1 MRSGGACSPAGATR
15 GSDAFGSYHPALVF
29 SFFACAIVLGMF
41 VRNPA
46 FLAATVVFSGLYYT
60 VLAGKRSL
68 RMLAGMVALFIAVA
82 VLNPLFTRGD
92 VVLFTYFDRPYTLE
106 ALAFGVQT
114 AALLVGMLLWF
125 SCYNIVMTS
134 DKFTYLFG
142 RMAPSATLVF
152 TMVLR
157 LIPAYH
163 RKIDEL
169 AAARSGI
176 GCSPAVGKLSERVG
190 GASAIL
196 SALTSWALEGGMS
209 TADSMRSRGFGQARR
224 TAYARYRF
232 TGRDGVLLA
241 CMAALVAVSVAAIA
255 GGFASADFVSL
266 AVAPA
271 SGPISAVAG
280 AVPDPIS
287 LMIGSVSDP
296 VAACG
301 LVAYSAFMALPSAI
315 TIGERLLWHIS
326 LSNS

>member
-46 FLAATVVFSGLYYT
+46 FLAATAVFSGLYYT

-82 VLNPLFTRGD
+82 VLNPLFNTRGD

-176 GCSPAVGKLSERVG
+176 GRSRRSGSSWSASGERRRFSRRSRRG
-190 GASAIL
+190 RLRGACRRPTPCAAEASARRG
-196 SALTSWALEGGMS
+196 ALPTRAIASPRAMGRSLRAWRCSL
-209 TADSMRSRGFGQARR
+209 RSRSRRLPAGLQARTSLPLLSR
-224 TAYARYRF
+224 RRLAPSRQEL
-232 TGRDGVLLA
+232 GRHLT
-241 CMAALVAVSVAAIA
+241 
-255 GGFASADFVSL
+255 
-266 AVAPA
+266 
-271 SGPISAVAG
+271 
-280 AVPDPIS
+280 
-287 LMIGSVSDP
+287 
-296 VAACG
+296 
-301 LVAYSAFMALPSAI
+301 PS
-315 TIGERLLWHIS
+315 RL
-326 LSNS
+326 

>member
-1 MRSGGACSPAGATR
+1 
-15 GSDAFGSYHPALVF
+15 
-29 SFFACAIVLGMF
+29 
-41 VRNPA
+41 
-46 FLAATVVFSGLYYT
+46 
-60 VLAGKRSL
+60 
-68 RMLAGMVALFIAVA
+68 
-82 VLNPLFTRGD
+82 
-92 VVLFTYFDRPYTLE
+92 
-106 ALAFGVQT
+106 
-114 AALLVGMLLWF
+114 MLLWF

-142 RMAPSATLVF
+142 RMAPSVTLVF

-176 GCSPAVGKLSERVG
+176 GRSPAVGKLSERVG

-232 TGRDGVLLA
+232 TARDGALLA
-241 CMAALVAVSVAAIA
+241 CMALLAAISVAAIA
-255 GGFASADFVSL
+255 GGFASADFASL
-266 AVAPA
+266 IVAPV
-271 SGPISAVAG
+271 SDSLSAG
-280 AVPDPIS
+280 AGAATDPVS
-287 LMIGSVSDP
+287 LMIGSVPDP